1 MQRRIGRM
9 GRPARPW
16 HSLWLPAD
24 RLAATGL
31 LKCRTI
37 LHRLSSHRLSLI
49 RMTARACL
57 VAALAV
63 ACALV
68 CEGAS
73 AASPNRRLPVS
84 PPRQEPMIFYVVKG
98 APDSCGRGCDS
109 WIEAEGKIESGTAA
123 RLKVFLDRL
132 RNRNLPIYFAS
143 PGGNLDQAVMMGGML
158 HAKPTIARVGR
169 TLVRECGFEAQDS
182 EICVKF
188 KQSGRE
194 LHGDL
199 FTRGAICASACP
211 YVFAGAAVHE
221 IAPDAVLAVHSPKI
235 FFTLHGGPVDPSV
248 VAAATER
255 GHERA
260 DRMVATYLAKVGIDA
275 GLLGLTK
282 TVKFEDIHILTRDEI
297 ARFGLDRRGQV
308 ETPWKFENDKF
319 SMMHKVAV
327 VQRPGEKSFRLLQW
341 RVACVDAKRLELD
354 FQRPALVNASFASVS
369 IASNDAKPTYF
380 VYPPAT
386 APGIEQWGLRMPQ
399 PALQSLLDRPE
410 IEFIETSL
418 GADGHRLPQTIK
430 LSNDGWDGALGR
442 LLAVCP
448 HPRDSAAAQASQSG
462 DTTAK

>member
-1 MQRRIGRM
+1 
-9 GRPARPW
+9 
-16 HSLWLPAD
+16 
-24 RLAATGL
+24 
-31 LKCRTI
+31 
-37 LHRLSSHRLSLI
+37 
-49 RMTARACL
+49 
-57 VAALAV
+57 
-63 ACALV
+63 
-68 CEGAS
+68 
-73 AASPNRRLPVS
+73 
-84 PPRQEPMIFYVVKG
+84 
-98 APDSCGRGCDS
+98 
-109 WIEAEGKIESGTAA
+109 
-123 RLKVFLDRL
+123 
-132 RNRNLPIYFAS
+132 
-143 PGGNLDQAVMMGGML
+143 
-158 HAKPTIARVGR
+158 
-169 TLVRECGFEAQDS
+169 
-182 EICVKF
+182 
-188 KQSGRE
+188 
-194 LHGDL
+194 
-199 FTRGAICASACP
+199 
-211 YVFAGAAVHE
+211 
-221 IAPDAVLAVHSPKI
+221 
-235 FFTLHGGPVDPSV
+235 
-248 VAAATER
+248 
-255 GHERA
+255 
-260 DRMVATYLAKVGIDA
+260 VGIDA